1 MKNVAIAVACGLLLA
16 ACGGKV
22 DELKKDIDNMQQAVE
37 AAKDLE
43 KAAENIEQSQSE
55 AEEVYKARAA
65 KGDTIPKPHKELEA
79 FLPSA
84 INGYKVEGTPSGST
98 VNMSG
103 FANSTTT
110 QKWVS
115 ESGDGSTVEVT
126 ISDWGGGKDAWAYG
140 SLATG
145 LGMTMSIDNDQ
156 EHTETI
162 KPDIPMTTGLVK
174 FEKQSKQSHV
184 TLATRYR
191 YLITLQLMNGKDD
204 QTKTLTDVGLE
215 MAKKFDGM

>member
-1 MKNVAIAVACGLLLA
+1 MKNVAIAIACGFLLA

-43 KAAENIEQSQSE
+43 KSVENMEQSQNE

-65 KGDTIPKPHKELEA
+65 KGDTIPKPYKELEG
-79 FLPSA
+79 FFPSA
-84 INGYKVEGTPSGST
+84 ISGFKLDGTPSGSS
-98 VNMSG
+98 VNSMG

-115 ESGDGSTVEVT
+115 EAGDGSRIEVV

-145 LGMTMSIDNDQ
+145 LGIQMSVDNDQ

-162 KPDIPMTTGLVK
+162 KPDVPMTTGLIR
-174 FEKQSKQSHV
+174 FDKQSKQSSV

-191 YLITLQLMNGKDD
+191 YLITLQLYDGKED
-204 QTKTLTDVGLE
+204 QTKMLTDVGLE